1 MLEVVKTGTC
11 FCRVKRYCL
20 EVRIALVTHSFGPTE
35 YGGIA
40 RIVRDIAQSASQS
53 TNVDVDIFSFE
64 SSRHSPNSFS
74 FSRPKSIF
82 SERFSK
88 GIDLLSSSVY
98 LVGSFNADFEVF
110 RYRQRWKL
118 RSRFETYDCVL
129 VVTGFLQFA
138 NVVPELDIPVFV
150 QCATRLEWERK
161 SQYERMTWAKRAM
174 LKLQIPLFR
183 IQENAVLRG
192 KKIFLTENSQM
203 KQWVET
209 RSKRKSY
216 LWYPGVNS
224 GIKDLF
230 SNKLNS
236 NQGHFISVGRL
247 NESRKGWSRL
257 MSAYARAYDKN
268 PDIPKLVIVGQ
279 GEFSAIDLNTLCN
292 LQKYPIEVHKNLTDS
307 KKDDLLST
315 ASFFLQASFEEGLG
329 LAALEGM
336 QFGLPIISSDT
347 YGAREYVHQE
357 SNGFLVLQDDNFC
370 ENFTQAILETQNWD
384 YQLLSQNSL
393 NLYLENF
400 SQKDNAKKLFEILYS
415 QVRNLHSRGS

>member
-1 MLEVVKTGTC
+1 M
-11 FCRVKRYCL
+11 
-20 EVRIALVTHSFGPTE
+20 RIALVTHSFDLLE
-35 YGGIA
+35 YGGVPT
-40 RIVRDIAQSASQS
+40 IVRDIAQSASQS

-64 SSRHSPNSFS
+64 SSRRSPYSFS

-82 SERFSK
+82 SRRFSK
-88 GIDLLSSSVY
+88 GIDFYSSSVY

-138 NVVPELDIPVFV
+138 NVVPELNIPVFV

-161 SQYERMTWAKRAM
+161 SQYESMAWIKRKI
-174 LKLQIPLFR
+174 LKLQIPLLR

-203 KQWVET
+203 KQWVEK

-224 GIKDLF
+224 GIEDLF
-230 SNKLNS
+230 SSKLNS
-236 NQGHFISVGRL
+236 KQGHFISVGRL
-247 NESRKGWSRL
+247 YDFRKGWSRL
-257 MSAYARAYDKN
+257 MNAYARAYDKN
-268 PDIPKLVIVGQ
+268 SDIPKLVIVGQ

-292 LQKYPIEVHKNLTDS
+292 LQQYPIEVHKNLPDS

-336 QFGLPIISSDT
+336 RSGLPLIVSDT
-347 YGAREYVHQE
+347 YGAREYVHQG
-357 SNGFLVLQDDNFC
+357 SNGFSVLQDDNFS
-370 ENFTQAILETQNWD
+370 ENFTHAILETQNWD

-400 SQKDNAKKLFEILYS
+400 SQKESAKKLFEILS
-415 QVRNLHSRGS
+415 SEVRNLYSRGS